1 MMDNDPKNDVGAN
14 EGIEEEAAWGAD
26 PLNTSEGPLDITDPL
41 DISEG
46 LLDISQDPAV
56 LACGNVLPGEEVE
69 YLSGHCLPNLLPPS
83 APPMIDGMQATADIK
98 QEMNLVEVVYEAGFC
113 LPRLIVKEEAQ
124 EVMKKELDHTGET
137 FQSGNISGN
146 SMNAEEV
153 LSASTQD
160 LTMMM
165 AAMKAKQGILNM
177 ANMADMMQEEQ
188 GEVST
193 KELMDEGAELGA
205 SLPVEIGGAM
215 LPGGAEFPDGAG
227 FSGGAKFP
235 GSAELMG
242 GVKFGEGFELGAS
255 VPGGDMNKFMGV
267 VDELG
272 SSCSAGIDVGENLPE
287 RSIVLE
293 PFGAELA
300 ASIELGAS
308 CTSGD
313 INTLLSQIESMG
325 LQG

>member
-1 MMDNDPKNDVGAN
+1 
-14 EGIEEEAAWGAD
+14 
-26 PLNTSEGPLDITDPL
+26 
-41 DISEG
+41 
-46 LLDISQDPAV
+46 
-56 LACGNVLPGEEVE
+56 
-69 YLSGHCLPNLLPPS
+69 
-83 APPMIDGMQATADIK
+83 
-98 QEMNLVEVVYEAGFC
+98 
-113 LPRLIVKEEAQ
+113 
-124 EVMKKELDHTGET
+124 
-137 FQSGNISGN
+137 
-146 SMNAEEV
+146 
-153 LSASTQD
+153 
-160 LTMMM
+160 MMM

-205 SLPVEIGGAM
+205 SLPVEVGGAM

-272 SSCSAGIDVGENLPE
+272 SSCSAGLQPNFTLFLHLNVSG
-287 RSIVLE
+287 VK
-293 PFGAELA
+293 ELTWGKTCQ
-300 ASIELGAS
+300 SGAS
-308 CTSGD
+308 SWS
-313 INTLLSQIESMG
+313 LS
-325 LQG
+325 